1 MAFLAGEIVTAGRLN
16 RLQPV
21 TYEAIASSLLTMT
34 TATPADVPG
43 ASVSLT
49 TTADNA
55 AYKVIGVFDAEVL
68 ATSTSVLML
77 GKLVVDGTSQSGV
90 AVYGMDTLDRATVIM
105 TWTGTLGS
113 AGSHTLKLQGNL
125 TASLATGGRFNQGDT
140 KLTAT
145 ITEVP

>member
-21 TYEAIASSLLTMT
+21 TYEAIATALLTMT

-43 ASVSLT
+43 ASVTLT
-49 TTADNA
+49 TAAADA
-55 AYKVIGVFDAEVL
+55 AYTAVAVFDAEVL
-68 ATSTSVLML
+68 ATSASVLML

-90 AVYGMDTLDRATVIM
+90 AVYGMDTLDRATVVM

-140 KLTAT
+140 KITVT